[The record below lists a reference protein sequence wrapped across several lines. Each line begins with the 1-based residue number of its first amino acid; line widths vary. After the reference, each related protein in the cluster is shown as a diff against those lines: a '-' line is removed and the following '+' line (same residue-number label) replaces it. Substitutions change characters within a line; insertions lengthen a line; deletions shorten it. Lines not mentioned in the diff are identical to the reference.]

1 MLLQVRPP
9 TTSIHYEVT
18 QNPVVATPY
27 QMQNEK
33 EYLREANHIRTAADL
48 FMNHN
53 INMSNTTNMSITWK
67 YYNHMMDR
75 WI

>member
-1 MLLQVRPP
+1 VA
-9 TTSIHYEVT
+9 
-18 QNPVVATPY
+18 ATPY

-33 EYLREANHIRTAADL
+33 EYLREANHIRTVADL

-53 INMSNTTNMSITWK
+53 INMSNTTNMSNTNNMSITWK
-67 YYNHMMDR
+67 YYHHMLDR